1 MSFERELIGQSA
13 VSIIDFANPTVS
25 ITHRFEQNSNK
36 SGKKLIHECYSNERA
51 DLNQQVIG
59 VLTSTPLTHPDN
71 KVRECIIQISFKLKS
86 QKQMY
91 ESEHH

>member
-1 MSFERELIGQSA
+1 MSFERELIGQLA
-13 VSIIDFANPTVS
+13 VSITDFANPTVS

-36 SGKKLIHECYSNERA
+36 SGKKLIHECYSKRA
-51 DLNQQVIG
+51 NLNQQVEG

-86 QKQMY
+86 QKQM
-91 ESEHH
+91 